1 MDDSRGTPKSRA
13 GWLTGLI
20 ISAVVVIAV
29 AAIIPAFAVQ
39 NFGDEFASEPTPP
52 GQSDIAI
59 AICSA
64 VGVLALLST
73 HRCVAAFK
81 AHPSLA
87 RGFRLFAYLTIAAGG
102 VLCAASV
109 ALFTVPEATG
119 YLAIVLSL
127 ILVCV
132 FPVLAVGTALF
143 AVVLAV
149 LAWSAPRR
157 QPALS

>member
-13 GWLTGLI
+13 GWLAGLI
-20 ISAVVVIAV
+20 ISAVAVIAV
-29 AAIIPAFAVQ
+29 AAFIPAFAVQ
-39 NFGDEFASEPTPP
+39 NFGDEFASEATPL
-52 GQSDIAI
+52 GQPDIAI

-73 HRCVAAFK
+73 LRCVAAFE
-81 AHPSLA
+81 AHPSPA

-143 AVVLAV
+143 AVVIAV
-149 LAWSAPRR
+149 LAWSARRR